1 MILRTLTILT
11 FPLFS
16 FSAST
21 LRQKFKEINSDED
34 KTVSPAEFVSWF
46 NYQDI
51 EYLKKNARDHFS
63 MFDKNKSAL
72 KYLVYAHKP
81 KKCLDA
87 WYTTT
92 HKLSSIF
99 MMLNRSVKNPTQFV
113 KYF

>member
-63 MFDKNKSAL
+63 MFDKNKSAF
-72 KYLVYAHKP
+72 KYLVYARRP
-81 KKCLDA
+81 QTKKMFGCMVYD
-87 WYTTT
+87 YTQ
-92 HKLSSIF
+92 
-99 MMLNRSVKNPTQFV
+99 VV
-113 KYF
+113 KYFYDA